1 MEWIDTLNQIGLT
14 GFIFT
19 IASFLIYRYFKKKDN
34 KEVKEDNT
42 TNELSVIKEE
52 LNKLNNELI
61 KVTNDYD
68 EEISKIHLLIDSL
81 LEAEQALLR
90 EKIIKI
96 YNHYYNEKHYF
107 PIYARESLEHMY
119 NSYKKMGGNGVID
132 DLVADLN
139 SLPTEIVD

>member
-1 MEWIDTLNQIGLT
+1 MGWIDTLNQIGLT

-34 KEVKEDNT
+34 KEVKEDST
-42 TNELSVIKEE
+42 AKELSVMKENFKQLDEE
-52 LNKLNNELI
+52 LQ
-61 KVTNDYD
+61 KVTKNYD
-68 EEISKIHLLIDSL
+68 EEISKINLLINNL
-81 LEAEQALLR
+81 LEAEIALLR

-119 NSYKKMGGNGVID
+119 NAYKKMGGNGVID
-132 DLVADLN
+132 DLVADLY
-139 SLPTEIVD
+139 SLPTEVSD